1 GVEFATPGVS
11 SPGMEVSR
19 RTDAPEVVAQW
30 MVDTIPDLKYAE
42 TGHRGFMV
50 LTATRDECRST
61 WYFVSTVK
69 SRQYTLSEGATVRT
83 LPGSAQ
89 RALLPLA

>member
-1 GVEFATPGVS
+1 
-11 SPGMEVSR
+11 MEVSR

-42 TGHRGFMV
+42 TAHRGFMV